1 MTDAGDTEGDCKCL
15 RECSVHLS
23 WVVVEEGKI
32 GRFRQKIKSK
42 VRGKR
47 RENDAEKR
55 LEGNSM

>member
-47 RENDAEKR
+47 REKR